1 MKSRLFG
8 CGRYEYLA
16 VKLQDNELSATELA
30 FFEHHE
36 DLCPSC
42 RKEQELVQEGLNLLR
57 GLVMEP
63 HEVSD
68 GFQDRIVRRFRV
80 QRGRES
86 IGYWSPALAGAV
98 VGGLILISALQLIS
112 NSGVVP
118 VYRDSGSVGL
128 YFPAENGLDSNR
140 HEDDL
145 FPLVI
150 DPESLK
156 GS

>member
-8 CGRYEYLA
+8 CGKYEYLA
-16 VKLQDNELSATELA
+16 VKLHDNELSNKELA

-36 DLCPSC
+36 ALCATC
-42 RKEQELVQEGLNLLR
+42 RKEQELAEQGLNLLR

-63 HEVSD
+63 HEVSA
-68 GFQDRIVRRFRV
+68 GFEDRILRRFRV
-80 QRGRES
+80 QKGRES

-118 VYRDSGSVGL
+118 VHRDAGSVGL

-145 FPLVI
+145 LPLVI

>member
-1 MKSRLFG
+1 MKSKFFG
-8 CGRYEYLA
+8 CGKYEFLT
-16 VKLQDNELSATELA
+16 VKLYDDELSTKELA
-30 FFEHHE
+30 FVERHE
-36 DLCPSC
+36 VQCATC
-42 RKEQELVQEGLNLLR
+42 RKEQALAEEGFNLLR

-63 HEVSD
+63 QEVSD
-68 GFQDRIVRRFRV
+68 GFEDRILRRYRV
-80 QRGRES
+80 AKGRES
-86 IGYWSPALAGAV
+86 VRYWSPALAGAV

-118 VYRDSGSVGL
+118 VHRDSGSVGL

-145 FPLVI
+145 LPLVI